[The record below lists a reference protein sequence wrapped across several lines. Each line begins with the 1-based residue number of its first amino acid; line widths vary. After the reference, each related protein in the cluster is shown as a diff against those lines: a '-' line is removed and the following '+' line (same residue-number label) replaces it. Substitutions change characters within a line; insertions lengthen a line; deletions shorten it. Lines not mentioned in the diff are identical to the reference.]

1 MGPSKQIVK
10 CLKFTPRYINNQ
22 NLRRTKRLPIF
33 YKGGHKI
40 KEKLAFSPYIVKK

>member
-10 CLKFTPRYINNQ
+10 CLKFTPRYINDQ
-22 NLRRTKRLPIF
+22 NLRRIKHPPMF

-40 KEKLAFSPYIVKK
+40 RERLAFSPYIVKK